1 MFKTCLDAVKSSIGI
16 TTDVENLCVCINR
29 YQNAKE
35 SEEQN
40 SIYLISPLFKT
51 IKYKIT
57 NFLKD

>member
-35 SEEQN
+35 SEELKCM
-40 SIYLISPLFKT
+40 YLISPLFQT
-51 IKYKIT
+51 IKYKII
-57 NFLKD
+57 NF